1 MPNPFLRDGA
11 DPTERIYSDAL
22 NVLPTAVPPVETAL
36 PSSPPA
42 QAPASQPKARRAASN
57 IAPDAYRP
65 LFEAASRKHKV
76 PLNLLMALG
85 AQESGFNP
93 LAEGQPTQ
101 WGTAKGMMQ
110 YLDGTAAGLGIN
122 PFDPAQSVDAA
133 ARQFAERLAK
143 GYSPEEAV
151 QAHFAG
157 DDRALWKDKTERYRQ
172 EVLERA
178 ADIKRFYL
186 QRPADEPKPAARR
199 DWALRE
205 AKGTEAGG
213 RQAGDGVDCFCL
225 D

>member
-22 NVLPTAVPPVETAL
+22 NALPTAVPPVETAL
-36 PSSPPA
+36 PSSPPVPSV
-42 QAPASQPKARRAASN
+42 PAGEAKSRRAASS

-93 LAEGQPTQ
+93 LAEGTPTQ

-122 PFDPAQSVDAA
+122 PFDPAQAVDAA
-133 ARQFAERLAK
+133 AKQFAERLAK

-172 EVLERA
+172 EVLERV

-213 RQAGDGVDCFCL
+213 ASSG
-225 D
+225 